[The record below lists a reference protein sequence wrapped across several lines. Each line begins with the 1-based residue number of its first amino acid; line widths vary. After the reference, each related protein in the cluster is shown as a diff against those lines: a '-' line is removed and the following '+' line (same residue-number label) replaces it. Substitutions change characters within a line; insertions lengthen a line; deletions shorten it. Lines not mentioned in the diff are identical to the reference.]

1 MTRKV
6 QSGRMSEMQK
16 TKENEAPIATAFEK
30 LNPALKSLDM
40 GQELAQRIQAS
51 TLTAIGATAPAFTQN
66 DVDGKPISLAARLRS

>member
-30 LNPALKSLDM
+30 LNPALKSPDM

-66 DVDGKPISLAARLRS
+66 DVNGKPISLAARLRS